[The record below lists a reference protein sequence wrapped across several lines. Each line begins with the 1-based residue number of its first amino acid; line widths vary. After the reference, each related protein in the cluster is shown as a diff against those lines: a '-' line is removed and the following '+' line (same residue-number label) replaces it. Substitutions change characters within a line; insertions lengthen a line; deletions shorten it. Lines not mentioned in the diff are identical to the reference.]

1 VPDIAEHI
9 ATWESAGLIDAETAG
24 RLRASLPAERATE
37 AAPPPAHN
45 GTAFGDVFGPS
56 VHVAEAFTY
65 LGVGFLAS
73 AWTAF
78 VASAGADTDD
88 GRGIWILGTAVSA
101 LVFALIAMFLRR
113 GDDRWRRGA
122 GVAALVSTLYTASA
136 SWFVAD
142 QVVQNDTIVPVVA
155 SLASL
160 AAAVAFRRALPSSTT
175 QFAVLLAGTAL
186 AAALI
191 RLLGEAIF
199 GPSDLSYTG
208 EPTAESS
215 AIVKVLL
222 EALWWIGVA
231 VVFGVIGLRESRAV
245 DDPAAQRRAG
255 LSRLWASLVL
265 VIGVAQAVTRS
276 GPRADLEYGRLIEPF
291 VADLIL
297 IVISVVLI
305 ERAFRRGSGA
315 FLVGGALAL
324 IAALT
329 DFNASYLTDTVQAAL
344 LVEGV
349 ILLAIGFGANRLRAE
364 LDRRRRLLS
373 PDVGTSPGT

>member
-1 VPDIAEHI
+1 MPDISEHI

-24 RLRASLPAERATE
+24 RLRATLPAENATD
-37 AAPPPAHN
+37 AAARPAHD

-78 VASAGADTDD
+78 LASTGTDMAE
-88 GRGIWILGTAVSA
+88 GNGIWILGSTVSA
-101 LVFALIAMFLRR
+101 VAFALIAIYLSR
-113 GDDRWRRGA
+113 GNDRWRRGA
-122 GVAALVSTLYTASA
+122 GVAALVSTIYTASA
-136 SWFVAD
+136 SWFIADLVAR
-142 QVVQNDTIVPVVA
+142 NDTIVPVVA

-160 AAAVAFRRALPSSTT
+160 AAAVAFRRALPSATT

-191 RLLGEAIF
+191 SFLREAVF
-199 GPSDLSYTG
+199 GPSDLSFTG
-208 EPTAESS
+208 EPG
-215 AIVKVLL
+215 AIVEVVL

-231 VVFGVIGLRESRAV
+231 VVFGVVGLRESRAV
-245 DDPAAQRRAG
+245 DDLAAQRRAG

-265 VIGVAQAVTRS
+265 VIGVGQAVTRS
-276 GPRADLEYGRLIEPF
+276 GPGADLEYGRLIEPF
-291 VADLIL
+291 VADLVL

-305 ERAFRRGSGA
+305 ERAFRRGSSA
-315 FLVGGALAL
+315 FLVGGTLAL
-324 IAALT
+324 IVALT
-329 DFNASYLTDTVQAAL
+329 DFNASYLTDTVTTAL

-349 ILLAIGFGANRLRAE
+349 ILLAIGFGANRLRTE
-364 LDRRRRLLS
+364 LDGRRRPRTS
-373 PDVGTSPGT
+373 DVGASPGS